1 VDDIEDQLTDREG
14 FGAFLTLVHLYQR
27 LLSTLERETQAA
39 GHLTLSS
46 YETLAVLTHAPD
58 GRLRMQDLAA
68 AVVTSKSGATRTV
81 ASLEAQGYVER
92 VIPPENRRVTYAVVT
107 DAGRAA
113 WRDAAPGFFARVHE
127 HFGRHLNPGDA
138 QLLQKLLHRIST
150 GLDPGS
156 TPPEPS
162 GWPAALDTG
171 GFERDR
177 PA

>member
-1 VDDIEDQLTDREG
+1 MSTVSGENLSVDDMEDQLTDRDG
-14 FGAFLTLVHLYQR
+14 FAIFLALVHTHER

-39 GHLTLSS
+39 DHLSLSNYEALATLC
-46 YETLAVLTHAPD
+46 HAAE

-113 WRDAAPGFFARVHE
+113 WRNAAPGFFARVHE
-127 HFGRHLNPGDA
+127 HFGRHLDPGDA
-138 QLLQKLLHRIST
+138 ELLWKLLHRIST
-150 GLDPGS
+150 GLDPGKAS
-156 TPPEPS
+156 SES
-162 GWPAALDTG
+162 SDG
-171 GFERDR
+171 
-177 PA
+177 